1 MKFSIKKDI
10 DPKIMLNGIKLE
22 DVVTVMK
29 RKNNEIVVF
38 DKSGSSIVCKNEDFI
53 KYFDI

>member
-38 DKSGSSIVCKNEDFI
+38 DKTGSSIVCKNEDFI

>member
-10 DPKIMLNGIKLE
+10 DPKTILNGIKLE

-38 DKSGSSIVCKNEDFI
+38 DKTGSSIVCKNEDFI